1 MQCRI
6 LLVEDE
12 PENQLVIGLILKT
25 EGYSVITVDRG
36 DAALEAAEREKPD
49 LVLLDVMMPEVN
61 GFDVLARLRQNPA
74 TASIPVIL
82 LTALAQERDVERAV
96 NAGVNGF
103 VAKPFEPGELI
114 SCVRSALASSGFC
127 QVTGVTHCLEPGA
140 GDGEQHSN

>member
-36 DAALEAAEREKPD
+36 EAAVETAERERPD

-61 GFDVLARLRQNPA
+61 GFEVLARLRNNPN
-74 TASIPVIL
+74 TASTPVIL

-96 NAGVNGF
+96 EAGVNGF

-114 SCVRSALASSGFC
+114 SCVRSALAGSGSC
-127 QVTGVTHCLEPGA
+127 RVAGMRPCLGSGA
-140 GDGEQHSN
+140 DDV

>member
-25 EGYSVITVDRG
+25 EGYSVITVDHG
-36 DAALEAAEREKPD
+36 EAAIKAAELERPD

-61 GFDVLARLRQNPA
+61 GFEVLARLRQNPK
-74 TASIPVIL
+74 TASTPVIL

-96 NAGVNGF
+96 EAGVNGF

-114 SCVRSALASSGFC
+114 SCIRSALASSRSRQAAGMEPC
-127 QVTGVTHCLEPGA
+127 LGSGTGDE
-140 GDGEQHSN
+140 